1 MKNWVIRTL
10 LRLYPAHWRREYGTE
25 LAGMLLARP
34 LTLNILGDVFR
45 SALWQRLRASEIS
58 TLVGL
63 AMMLVMLNGFVWNI
77 AAPAPYGSEASM
89 LLQNLWGSNLY
100 VLLLVGCGLWTHLR
114 HGGKLDQ
121 SGLAAVKISFLA
133 GIPVMLA
140 GALMLS
146 SVLRVIVLGPG
157 DIPTTFHQHGFT
169 YTYYD
174 ATLRSCWIRVQG
186 PAGTWKAI
194 QSVSCPPAPLGVL
207 VAPLFSLPASFLWGM
222 VGGLLGRWIGRSR
235 RRPVVTS

>member
-1 MKNWVIRTL
+1 MKTWIIRTL
-10 LRLYPAHWRREYGTE
+10 LRLYPANWRREYGGE
-25 LAGMLLARP
+25 LTHMLLARP
-34 LTLNILGDVFR
+34 LTENIVGDVFL
-45 SALWQRLRASEIS
+45 SALWQRFRAAEIS

-63 AMMLVMLNGFVWNI
+63 GMLLVMLNGFVWNI
-77 AAPAPYGSEASM
+77 VAPPPYGSEASM

-114 HGGKLDQ
+114 RRGKLDQ

-146 SVLRVIVLGPG
+146 GVLGVIVLGPG

-174 ATLRSCWIRVQG
+174 ATLRSCWIRVQD
-186 PAGTWKAI
+186 PAGPLKAV
-194 QSVSCPPAPLGVL
+194 QSTTCPPAPLGVL
-207 VAPLFSLPASFLWGM
+207 LAPLFTLPASWLWGM
-222 VGGLLGRWIGRSR
+222 VGGLLGRWIARR
-235 RRPVVTS
+235 RRPVSA

>member
-1 MKNWVIRTL
+1 MTNWIVRIL
-10 LRLYPAHWRREYGTE
+10 LHFYPANWRREYGVE
-25 LAGMLLARP
+25 LTDMLLARP
-34 LTLNILGDVFR
+34 LTVNIVSDVFR
-45 SALWQRLRASEIS
+45 NALWQRLRACEIS

-63 AMMLVMLNGFVWNI
+63 AMLLVMLNGLAWNI
-77 AAPAPYGSEASM
+77 IAPSPYGGEASM
-89 LLQNLWGSNLY
+89 LLQSLWRSNLY

-146 SVLRVIVLGPG
+146 GVLGVIVLGPG
-157 DIPTTFHQHGFT
+157 DIPTTFHQHGFA

-174 ATLRSCWIRVQG
+174 ATLRSCWIRVQD
-186 PAGTWKAI
+186 PAGPLKAV
-194 QSVSCPPAPLGVL
+194 QSATCPPAPLGVL
-207 VAPLFSLPASFLWGM
+207 VAPLFTLPSSWLWGM
-222 VGGLLGRWIGRSR
+222 VGGLLGRWIARGRR
-235 RRPVVTS
+235 HVAT